1 MTETEAH
8 MSALTGVESYL
19 EHYQLS
25 HDPFAARTPG
35 FKFFTPK
42 RKEVLAELHHL
53 ARYASNLLVIT
64 GPHGS
69 GKTLLRQA
77 LVASCNKDT
86 VQCVVMSAREH
97 SGEAQVLAS
106 LCQAAEAGSQD
117 IQALLARAEQLHQVG
132 IQLYLVV
139 DDAEKL
145 DQQALQLLAD
155 LSQVAGKAAPRVF
168 LFAEP
173 AFEEALAR
181 LDTDG
186 EPDWVRRIE
195 LLPYELDDTRDYL
208 AQRLE
213 AAGQGIELLDDRQ
226 VLWIHEHSGGWP
238 GAINQAGRQAMMAA
252 MGDELEVP
260 RAARKGLVL
269 PLRSLVAL
277 VLVGLGVMF
286 AWFMGDRP
294 QEPSRTV
301 LQLPDPVVEV
311 EARPTPSPQ
320 PALVAPVE
328 IDPVAEPLASA
339 PEPAPA
345 PVVAEPEIAPPA
357 EPVAEP
363 EPIAAPT
370 PAPPP
375 VTTAS
380 APAAAPVPSSET
392 AVGGAHT
399 AAWYRQRQGSEYV
412 LQLLGTRSR
421 QAALDFVAA
430 QRGVSDLGYFE
441 TRHEGQPWFV
451 VTQGVYPGRQQAQQA
466 VNGLPEAVRR
476 QNPWPRSIASIQQS
490 LQ

>member
-64 GPHGS
+64 GPQGS

-86 VQCVVMSAREH
+86 VQCVVMSAREL

-173 AFEEALAR
+173 AFEAALAR

-195 LLPYELDDTRDYL
+195 LQPYELDDTRDYL

-213 AAGQGIELLDDRQ
+213 SAGQGIELLDDRQ

-260 RAARKGLVL
+260 RAARKGPVL

-311 EARPTPSPQ
+311 EARPTPTPP
-320 PALVAPVE
+320 PALIPSVE
-328 IDPVAEPLASA
+328 IDPVAEPSA
-339 PEPAPA
+339 PPSAPA
-345 PVVAEPEIAPPA
+345 PVVAEAEVAPVA

-363 EPIAAPT
+363 EPIAEPT
-370 PAPPP
+370 PVVPPP
-375 VTTAS
+375 VAT
-380 APAAAPVPSSET
+380 APAPAPVPPSEA

-466 VNGLPEAVRR
+466 VNGLPESVRR